1 MSEHFQALAIVN
13 TKADAFA
20 LLDELEMLGVDALHL
35 STQLC
40 GAHRRAV
47 LADVRSRLE
56 NQRACILVSTQVVE
70 AGVDIDFPIV
80 YRAMAPFDSIIQAAG
95 RCNREG
101 KLDRGRVIVFETEE
115 GHTPPG
121 FYRTATNQ
129 ARTVLNDGGDPNDP
143 ESARS
148 YFEQLYAISETDA
161 KEIQKCRAAFD
172 YPEVAKR
179 FHLIDDDSISVIID
193 TYSDGDEIHRI
204 LDALSDHRT
213 DIRLAMRGLQ
223 PYIVNVRSRLA
234 ERYLQDGWLSEVLDG
249 TYLWAGDYDQAR
261 GIVPRSVDVGR
272 FVI

>member
-1 MSEHFQALAIVN
+1 MPAFGDPSIQDIIPDAAQIYSALDRVVYEVRGEEAWPNIAKEMSEHFQALAIVN

-148 YFEQLYAISETDA
+148 YFEQLYAISENGR
-161 KEIQKCRAAFD
+161 QGN
-172 YPEVAKR
+172 PEV
-179 FHLIDDDSISVIID
+179 
-193 TYSDGDEIHRI
+193 
-204 LDALSDHRT
+204 
-213 DIRLAMRGLQ
+213 
-223 PYIVNVRSRLA
+223 
-234 ERYLQDGWLSEVLDG
+234 
-249 TYLWAGDYDQAR
+249 
-261 GIVPRSVDVGR
+261 PRRV
-272 FVI
+272 